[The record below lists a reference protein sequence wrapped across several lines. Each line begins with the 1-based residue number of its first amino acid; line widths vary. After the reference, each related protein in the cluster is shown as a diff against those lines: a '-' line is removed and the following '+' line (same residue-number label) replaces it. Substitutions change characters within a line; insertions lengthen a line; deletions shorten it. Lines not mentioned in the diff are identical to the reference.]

1 MVGISLFVYRKT
13 NCICNLQRKAI
24 QCLQRQLYE
33 GGKKFVIILENFVN
47 MLLLK
52 RDKDITMHL
61 KVEVLFLSSSTKIN
75 IGPLMPEKRT
85 IH

>member
-1 MVGISLFVYRKT
+1 MQLTKKGHSVFAKEI
-13 NCICNLQRKAI
+13 IQR
-24 QCLQRQLYE
+24 
-33 GGKKFVIILENFVN
+33 GKKFVIILENFVN

-61 KVEVLFLSSSTKIN
+61 KVKVLFLSSSTKIN
-75 IGPLMPEKRT
+75 IGPLMPQKRT

>member
-1 MVGISLFVYRKT
+1 M
-13 NCICNLQRKAI
+13 
-24 QCLQRQLYE
+24 
-33 GGKKFVIILENFVN
+33 IILENFVN

-61 KVEVLFLSSSTKIN
+61 KVEVLFFSSSTKIN
-75 IGPLMPEKRT
+75 IGPLMPQKRT